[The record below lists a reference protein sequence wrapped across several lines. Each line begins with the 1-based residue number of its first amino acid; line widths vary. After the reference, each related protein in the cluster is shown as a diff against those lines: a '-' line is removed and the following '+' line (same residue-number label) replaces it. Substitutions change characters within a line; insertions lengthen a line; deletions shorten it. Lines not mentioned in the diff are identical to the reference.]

1 VAAAAILMAGIS
13 VSVFGFMIVTHR
25 ANPRLEDDGHLRGGG
40 RTALGQDRLRARR
53 VVVALDVPAALWRG
67 KDVHFGRVWTAPLR
81 LLAPG
86 FLGSLPL
93 VYEMFTAR

>member
-1 VAAAAILMAGIS
+1 VAVGPPSGETDFVLAAY
-13 VSVFGFMIVTHR
+13 
-25 ANPRLEDDGHLRGGG
+25 
-40 RTALGQDRLRARR
+40 
-53 VVVALDVPAALWRG
+53 VVALDVPAALWRG
-67 KDVHFGRVWTAPLR
+67 KDVHFGRVWTASLL